1 MQVDEDSLTDAGFD
15 AFYRDRFPYFL
26 GLVRSRA
33 PGLTKADAEDIVQE
47 SFIDLMHKW
56 TTADKPM
63 GLMTV
68 ICTRRL
74 TKARE
79 RAHRLLPVEPCV
91 LEHRL
96 PVGADP
102 ADEVAGRD
110 EARLLL
116 RLKHPD
122 GAAAIMALSG
132 DVPALH
138 AMASEARL
146 SKREAQ
152 KILSQLRRY
161 VPAAAQNVPLSLEAE
176 RDHAINLLAPRQQEV
191 YRLARAGV
199 RAVEIAGR
207 LGISQDNARVSLNL
221 ARRALRTTL
230 ADAGIPAELIEG
242 LLRFGEIRCCGAKR
256 CNRCQG
262 RGSITVAEARE
273 RGDFYSGTRGFETL
287 YLPAIPRVMLRT
299 NKRGQIVPPVPDHQ
313 RRPTTRL
320 MVKMIGG
327 SSPGAMANFDV
338 RFRGEWA
345 ECYTHLGLLL
355 ERHMTRA
362 SGESRELTIDA
373 NSFWTHLL
381 MGWCPG
387 ATSRRSH
394 ATEPQH

>member
-1 MQVDEDSLTDAGFD
+1 MQVDEDSLTDPGFH

-26 GLVRSRA
+26 SFVRSRA
-33 PGLTKADAEDIVQE
+33 AGMTDADAEDIVQD
-47 SFIDLMHKW
+47 SFIDLMPKW
-56 TTADKPM
+56 TTTDNPM

-79 RAHRLLPVEPCV
+79 RAQRLLPVEPCT

-102 ADEVAGRD
+102 ADEVTGRD

-122 GAAAIMALSG
+122 GAAAIIGLSG
-132 DVPALH
+132 DVPALR
-138 AMASEARL
+138 AVASEARL

-152 KILSQLRRY
+152 KILRQLRRH
-161 VPAAAQNVPLSLEAE
+161 VPAAAQNVPRSLQTE
-176 RDHAINLLAPRQQEV
+176 RDHAIKLLPPRQQEV

-207 LGISQDNARVSLNL
+207 LNISQDNARVTLNV

-230 ADAGIPAELIEG
+230 ADGGIPAELIEG
-242 LLRFGEIRCCGAKR
+242 LLLFGEIRCCTAKRDR

-273 RGDFYSGTRGFETL
+273 HGDFYSETTGIETL

-299 NKRGQIVPPVPDHQ
+299 NKRGQIVPPVADHQ
-313 RRPTTRL
+313 RSPTTRL
-320 MVKMIGG
+320 TVKMIGG
-327 SSPGAMANFDV
+327 SSPGAEANFDIH
-338 RFRGEWA
+338 FRGEWA
-345 ECYTHLGLLL
+345 ECYTHLGRLL
-355 ERHMTRA
+355 EGHMTGA
-362 SGESRELTIDA
+362 GRELSIDA
-373 NSFWTHLL
+373 NSLWTHLL

-387 ATSRRSH
+387 ATERRHH
-394 ATEPQH
+394 ATTET